1 MPRAG
6 PELEAA
12 APGVVLTELGIM
24 GDCGAWRI

>member
-1 MPRAG
+1 
-6 PELEAA
+6 LEAA